1 MVILAFTF
9 GTLVA
14 MGLPIVSAAF
24 GLVVGLSLI
33 GLLGHVT
40 EVPSIAPTLATMIG
54 LGVGIDYALFL
65 VVRYRHERDHGL
77 ETNEA
82 VAAAVATSGTAIV
95 FAGSTV
101 VLALVTLLVAEI
113 PLVTSLGYAS
123 AVAVITAVL
132 AAITLLPAILAAIGP
147 RIDSLRV
154 PTFSMPARFAAA
166 GGLWGAWARFVT
178 TRPWRCVG
186 IPMLILLPLTIPF
199 FSLDLGQEDIGATP
213 KSTQERKAY
222 DLMAEGFGVGYNG
235 PLLVAV
241 ELGTPAKPSQKYLK
255 QDKKAKSLKRKLK
268 SEQQQGEAEAASLEA
283 RGTRSR
289 PSRVSSKDSRPRSRA
304 RQPASRPSGPTSK
317 RRAPR
322 SPASGRFG
330 RSCRRW
336 PARRRR
342 WRART
347 PGWPPR
353 RLRSEPR

>member
-1 MVILAFTF
+1 MEVAAGGQVGSELSEPATESSEVIGIAAAMVILAFTF
-9 GTLVA
+9 GTFVA

-65 VVRYRHERDHGL
+65 VVRYRHERAEGL

-82 VAAAVATSGTAIV
+82 VATAVATSGTAIV

-154 PTFSMPARFAAA
+154 PRSTMPARFAAA
-166 GGLWGAWARFVT
+166 GGLWGAWAPVRH
-178 TRPWRCVG
+178 RP
-186 IPMLILLPLTIPF
+186 IPGAASAIALVIMLPLIVPF
-199 FSLDLGQEDIGATP
+199 LSLDLGQEDIGATP
-213 KSTQERKAY
+213 KSTEERKAY

-235 PLLVAV
+235 PLLIAV
-241 ELGTPAKPSQKYLK
+241 ELGTPAKPSQKFLK
-255 QDKKAKSLKRKLK
+255 QDQKAKKLKRKLK
-268 SEQQQGEAEAASLEA
+268 Q
-283 RGTRSR
+283 
-289 PSRVSSKDSRPRSRA
+289 SSSRA
-304 RQPASRPSGPTSK
+304 RPR
-317 RRAPR
+317 RRA
-322 SPASGRFG
+322 
-330 RSCRRW
+330 
-336 PARRRR
+336 
-342 WRART
+342 
-347 PGWPPR
+347 
-353 RLRSEPR
+353 